1 MSYTVGWPVAM
12 ATRLVAL
19 DLIPERGVLMPNI
32 PSLYEPILAELGGR
46 GIRFDERDQR
56 L

>member
-1 MSYTVGWPVAM
+1 M

-19 DLIPERGVLMPNI
+19 DLVPERGVIMPNVA
-32 PSLYEPILAELGGR
+32 SLYEPILSELGAR
-46 GIRFDERDQR
+46 GIRFDERVQR

>member
-1 MSYTVGWPVAM
+1 MAITVGWPVAM

-19 DLIPERGVLMPNI
+19 NLIPERGVLMPNLA
-32 PSLYEPILAELGGR
+32 SLYQPILAELGQR
-46 GIRFDERDQR
+46 GIHFDERVQR

>member
-1 MSYTVGWPVAM
+1 MSFTVGWPVAM

-19 DLIPERGVLMPNI
+19 DLVPERGVVMPNVA
-32 PSLYEPILAELGGR
+32 SLYEPILSELGAR
-46 GIRFDERDQR
+46 GIRFDERIQR

>member
-1 MSYTVGWPVAM
+1 M

-32 PSLYEPILAELGGR
+32 PSLYVPILRELGER
-46 GIRFDERDQR
+46 GIRFDERIQR
-56 L
+56 K